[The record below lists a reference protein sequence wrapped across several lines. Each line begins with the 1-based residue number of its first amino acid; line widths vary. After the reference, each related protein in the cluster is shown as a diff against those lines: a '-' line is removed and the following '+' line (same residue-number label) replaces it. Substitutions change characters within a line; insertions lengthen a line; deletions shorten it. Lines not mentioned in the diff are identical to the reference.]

1 MSAVNVPAEMPG
13 RAVPKLSIPKL
24 PAAMRWGLWLLCNA
38 FALYLIIALYAQ
50 GQTVFALLGLVVAG
64 IASFVF
70 INRRAY
76 AHRYIFPAVA
86 GMLVFVIFPL
96 LYTVGIGFTNYS
108 GTNLLSFEQA
118 QRYHLNQ
125 TYLAGERFGFS
136 LHQND
141 AGEMRLRVDRGEQG
155 VWVSA
160 PLAGEPVA
168 GEPLGMSREAEVE
181 NLGAALPLR
190 DVIRQRKQLEQWVMR
205 GHEGQLLRLYGLR
218 EVAAVEPLYR
228 LRDDGSLVNSQT
240 GERLTAN
247 DEIGFYVDAEGQKVA
262 PGYTVYAGWSN
273 FAKVLTDPKIRG
285 PFLQI
290 FVWTVCFAA
299 LTVVFTLAVGLVLA
313 SLLQWE
319 MVRGKAFYRLMLILP
334 YAVPAFI
341 SILVFKGLFNQSFGE
356 INLMLDSLF
365 GVRPDWFSD
374 PTLARSMILM
384 VNTWLGYPY
393 MLLLCMGLLQAIP
406 RDLYEASAMDG
417 ATPVDNLLKITL
429 PLLIKPL
436 APLLIASFAFNFNNF
451 VLITLLTRG
460 GPDILGTT
468 TPAGTTDLLVSYTYR
483 IAFQDSGQNFAL
495 AAAIATLIFIVVGA
509 MAWLNLKLSKVKV

>member
-1 MSAVNVPAEMPG
+1 MSAVNLSAEMPG
-13 RAVPKLSIPKL
+13 RAVPKLSVPRL
-24 PAAMRWGLWLLCNA
+24 PAAMRWSLWTLCNA
-38 FALYLIIALYAQ
+38 FALYLIVALYAQ

-70 INRRAY
+70 IHRRAY
-76 AHRYIFPAVA
+76 AHRYIFPSVA

-118 QRYHLNQ
+118 QRYHLGQ
-125 TYLAGERFGFS
+125 TYLAGERYGFS

-141 AGEMRLRVDRGEQG
+141 KGQLRLRVDRGPQG

-160 PLAGEPVA
+160 PLEGEPVE
-168 GEPLGMSREAEVE
+168 GEALAMSREAEVE
-181 NLGAALPLR
+181 ALGAAVPLR
-190 DVIRQRKQLEQWVMR
+190 DVIRQRKALEQWVMR
-205 GHEGQLLRLYGLR
+205 GNDGQLLRLYGLR

-228 LRDDGSLVNSQT
+228 LQDDGTLINNQT
-240 GERLTAN
+240 GARLTAN
-247 DEIGFYVDAEGQKVA
+247 DEIGFYVDAEGQPVA
-262 PGYTVYAGWSN
+262 PGYTVYSGWSN

-290 FVWTVCFAA
+290 FVWTVCFAG
-299 LTVVFTLAVGLVLA
+299 LTVIFTLAVGLVLA

-374 PTLARSMILM
+374 PTLARTMILI

-417 ATPVDNLLKITL
+417 ATPLDNLLKITL

-495 AAAIATLIFIVVGA
+495 AAAIATLIFLVVGA

>member
-168 GEPLGMSREAEVE
+168 GEPLGMSREPEVE

-228 LRDDGSLVNSQT
+228 LHDDGSLVNSQT